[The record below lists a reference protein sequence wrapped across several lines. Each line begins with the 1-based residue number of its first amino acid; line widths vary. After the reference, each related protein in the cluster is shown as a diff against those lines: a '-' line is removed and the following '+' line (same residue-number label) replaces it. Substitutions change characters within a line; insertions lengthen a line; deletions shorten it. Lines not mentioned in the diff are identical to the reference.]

1 VSDTPKPVDILF
13 VVPDAKYDTWRRA
26 IKHVLWALESD
37 KTFEVMSADTFVHLY
52 SKMTVQEMDAALK
65 LKSVAMTTT
74 NDISKREWKDF
85 RPLRDR
91 LFAYWQAQPSE
102 EGDGE

>member
-1 VSDTPKPVDILF
+1 
-13 VVPDAKYDTWRRA
+13 
-26 IKHVLWALESD
+26 
-37 KTFEVMSADTFVHLY
+37 
-52 SKMTVQEMDAALK
+52 

-74 NDISKREWKDF
+74 SDISKREWKDF

-102 EGDGE
+102 EGDE